1 MQIPLLQECW
11 LENIRGGKKPS
22 RSGRIFFME
31 TSALDATNVETAFQI
46 LIRDIYTNITRKPIN
61 SHSYKPDF
69 SINRVSLLNAGGS
82 SKSNQTHLNFSCCA
96 K

>member
-1 MQIPLLQECW
+1 MHKISVE
-11 LENIRGGKKPS
+11 EG
-22 RSGRIFFME
+22 RSLAEAEGLFFME

-46 LIRDIYTNITRKPIN
+46 IIRDIYTSITRKPMN
-61 SHSYKPDF
+61 SHSYKPHF
-69 SINRVSLLNAGGS
+69 SVNRESLLNAGGS

>member
-1 MQIPLLQECW
+1 MHKISVE
-11 LENIRGGKKPS
+11 EG
-22 RSGRIFFME
+22 RSLAEAEGLFFME

-46 LIRDIYTNITRKPIN
+46 LIQDIYTNITRKPMN

-69 SINRVSLLNAGGS
+69 SVNRESLLNAGGS